1 MALNDIDSAVESFS
15 KASVLE
21 PNDGE
26 QQDSIFY
33 FYSFSFLFFTHLFA
47 ALAVLFMKCS
57 MIIYIAPHLVVNRE
71 LSLLQSLK
79 NLLILLILNS

>member
-15 KASVLE
+15 KALVLE

-26 QQDSIFY
+26 QQHSVFY

-47 ALAVLFMKCS
+47 ALVVL
-57 MIIYIAPHLVVNRE
+57 L
-71 LSLLQSLK
+71 
-79 NLLILLILNS
+79 